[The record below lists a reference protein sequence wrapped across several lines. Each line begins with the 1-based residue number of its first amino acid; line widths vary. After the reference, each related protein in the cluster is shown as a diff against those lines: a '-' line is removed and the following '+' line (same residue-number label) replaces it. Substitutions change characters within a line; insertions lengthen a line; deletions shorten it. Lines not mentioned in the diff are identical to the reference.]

1 MSQRSRARHLRLAV
15 ALAAVFIAVLGAG
28 AHPASAHGDEG
39 EIRETVVDQSGV
51 NTVRVQIGLLYAN
64 DGDPAEDA
72 TATATLTGP
81 AGETVGPV
89 TMPRTT
95 GSRYATD
102 IEVPT
107 TGAWSV
113 EIKTVEPEA
122 ETAVTIVVTDQP
134 AATTTSDAEP
144 GPEGG
149 IVPQDPPPAAP
160 GLAEDEDSFP
170 WVVVLA
176 AVIVAVVAVASFT
189 YLRGRR

>member
-1 MSQRSRARHLRLAV
+1 MSLRSRARHLCLTV
-15 ALAAVFIAVLGAG
+15 ALAAVFIAFLGAG

-39 EIRETVVDQSGV
+39 EIRETVVDQSGT

-72 TATATLTGP
+72 TATVMLAGP

-89 TMPRTT
+89 TMPKTT
-95 GSRYATD
+95 GSRYAAE

-107 TGAWSV
+107 TGTWSV
-113 EIKTVEPEA
+113 AITTVEPEA
-122 ETAVTIVVTDQP
+122 EATATIEVTDQR
-134 AATTTSDAEP
+134 AATTTADTAP

-149 IVPQDPPPAAP
+149 IVPQDPPPAVP
-160 GLAEDEDSFP
+160 GLAEDDDSFP
-170 WVVVLA
+170 WVVVIA